1 VAAGPVNVSPS
12 SRVGALHVHTTY
24 SHDGLDTPERLAEL
38 ARERG
43 IRFIGLTDH
52 AEDFD
57 PAVFARFQAHC
68 REASSGGV
76 TLIPG
81 LEFRFDG
88 FPGLHLLALGLTRW
102 ITPATPADFV
112 RQADGAAGFI
122 IVAHP
127 LLCGYCV
134 PDDVAAGVHAVEVWN
149 AAYNTRYLP
158 DPRALR
164 LLEGMRRR
172 WPGHVGIAGLDQHDG
187 RNDRETR
194 VILTGDPGADPLA
207 ELRAGRFVNAGRT
220 MRFPPR
226 EAFGTGALLLLTAVR
241 AGLDLTNA
249 VHERWARLRQER
261 R

>member
-1 VAAGPVNVSPS
+1 MGAGPVTTPRS

-24 SHDGLDTPERLAEL
+24 SHDGRDSPERLAEL
-38 ARERG
+38 ARARG
-43 IRFIGLTDH
+43 IAFIGLTDH

-57 PAVFARFQAHC
+57 AAVFARFRAHC
-68 REASSGGV
+68 HAVSGGGV

-88 FPGLHLLALGLTRW
+88 FPGLHLLAVGLEHW
-102 ITPATPADFV
+102 ITPTSPADFV
-112 RQADGAAGFI
+112 RQAAGVAGFI

-127 LLCGYCV
+127 LLCRYQV
-134 PDDVAAGVHAVEVWN
+134 PDEVAAGVHAVEVWN

-158 DPRALR
+158 DPRAFR
-164 LLEGMRRR
+164 LLENMRRR
-172 WPGHVGIAGLDQHDG
+172 WPEHVGIAGLDQHDG

-194 VILTGDPGADPLA
+194 VILTGDPAADPIA

-220 MRFPPR
+220 MRFSPR
-226 EAFGTGALLLLTAVR
+226 EAFGTGALLMLTALR

-249 VHERWARLRQER
+249 VHERWARLRREWR
-261 R
+261 